1 MYLSINCTKEVR
13 VPGLKMAEK
22 GDGKVMK
29 M

>member
-1 MYLSINCTKEVR
+1 MYLSINCTKEVG

-22 GDGKVMK
+22 GDGKVIK